1 MKVKRS
7 LLGDCIRITS
17 GFPFEAA
24 KFNDQRN
31 GLPVVR
37 IRDVVRG
44 FSETY
49 YLGDYPKTAELSNG
63 DLLIGMDGEFN
74 IAPWHGGLAL
84 LNQRV
89 CKITPIDGI
98 ADAAYLKHALAL
110 VLKRI
115 EAATPFVTV
124 KHLSVDD
131 LNESEIDLPS
141 LAEQRRIA
149 AQLEQA
155 DRLRRTRRYTLAL
168 SDTFLPAT
176 FRRMFGKPDNI
187 VRLEDCAEI
196 VSGIAKGQ
204 KYGER
209 QTVSAPYLRVANVQD
224 GFLDLSEIKF
234 IEAVPED
241 VAELTL
247 MPGDVLMT
255 EGGDYDKLGRGAIW
269 RGELSGCIH
278 QNHVFRVR
286 LDSEKV
292 LPVFFAEFLRSSAAK
307 SYFLSCAKQTTN
319 LASINMTQLRATP
332 LPVPPLTQQRA
343 FAAVV
348 REHERLRAVQRESL
362 RQAEHLFQTL
372 LHRAFVP
379 A

>member
-1 MKVKRS
+1 
-7 LLGDCIRITS
+7 
-17 GFPFEAA
+17 
-24 KFNDQRN
+24 
-31 GLPVVR
+31 
-37 IRDVVRG
+37 
-44 FSETY
+44 
-49 YLGDYPKTAELSNG
+49 
-63 DLLIGMDGEFN
+63 
-74 IAPWHGGLAL
+74 
-84 LNQRV
+84 
-89 CKITPIDGI
+89 
-98 ADAAYLKHALAL
+98 
-110 VLKRI
+110 
-115 EAATPFVTV
+115 
-124 KHLSVDD
+124 
-131 LNESEIDLPS
+131 
-141 LAEQRRIA
+141 
-149 AQLEQA
+149 
-155 DRLRRTRRYTLAL
+155 
-168 SDTFLPAT
+168 
-176 FRRMFGKPDNI
+176 
-187 VRLEDCAEI
+187 
-196 VSGIAKGQ
+196 
-204 KYGER
+204 
-209 QTVSAPYLRVANVQD
+209 
-224 GFLDLSEIKF
+224 
-234 IEAVPED
+234 

-372 LHRAFVP
+372 LHRAFAAV
-379 A
+379 